1 MIRILL
7 ILLIF
12 LPTISNADQGLKIS
26 CFDMKSLIIG
36 RKHDPLK
43 FTLQAVGL
51 QYFDEEKDKFI
62 MIEANKLDIGENQ
75 VTARFADYELGFQM
89 IVFAGETEPTMT
101 MSKYD
106 YKNKKFLEHYKCD
119 VETGNIE

>member
-1 MIRILL
+1 
-7 ILLIF
+7 
-12 LPTISNADQGLKIS
+12 
-26 CFDMKSLIIG
+26 MKSIYG
-36 RKHDPLK
+36 KKYKPLK
-43 FTLQAVGL
+43 FTLEAVGL
-51 QYFDEEKDKFI
+51 QYFDQEKDKFV
-62 MIEANKLDIGENQ
+62 MIKAQELDMGEDHF
-75 VTARFADYELGFQM
+75 TARFADYELGFQM